1 MRTMAACL
9 LFIGAIA
16 AATTAAAGS
25 IQLPPTGFA
34 DQDTCARHATWQG
47 ARLSHAI
54 EIVESESLHPTC
66 GDADVPLETL
76 AAINALV
83 APCDRVP
90 DGFASFA
97 VHLVPDGRVLLTS
110 PTDDPNDGQVP
121 TCALRTPL
129 RHELSLGHSCRF
141 EVTITEP

>member
-25 IQLPPTGFA
+25 IQLTPPAFA
-34 DQDTCARHATWQG
+34 DQDTCARHATWQV
-47 ARLSHAI
+47 AQPSRSL

-66 GDADVPLETL
+66 GDANVPLETL
-76 AAINALV
+76 VAIDALL

-97 VHLVPDGRVLLTS
+97 VHLMPDGRILLTS
-110 PTDDPNDGQVP
+110 PSDDPNDGLVP
-121 TCALRTPL
+121 TCALRSPL
-129 RHELSLGHSCRF
+129 RHELSLEQSCRV
-141 EVTITEP
+141 EVTIKEP

>member
-25 IQLPPTGFA
+25 IQLPPQGLA
-34 DQDTCARHATWQG
+34 DQDTCARHATWPEAHP
-47 ARLSHAI
+47 AREL

-66 GDADVPLETL
+66 GDADVPQETL
-76 AAINALV
+76 TAINALL

-97 VHLVPDGRVLLTS
+97 VHLMPDGRILLTS
-110 PTDDPNDGQVP
+110 PSDDPNDGQVP

-129 RHELSLGHSCRF
+129 RHELPLEHSCRV